1 MTRRRRHYSWRRAL
15 GVSAAKARLSR
26 KIGIPLTRAGRE
38 RKLGRAMGCMV
49 PIALLALCTAAAAA
63 MHLMP

>member
-1 MTRRRRHYSWRRAL
+1 MSFSWRRAL

-49 PIALLALCTAAAAA
+49 PIALALCTAAAAA